1 MKDLI
6 TINYGNFIITFGVGA
21 LTATGIIFWILNNP
35 DKIER
40 IFALIYR
47 TFSWVSK
54 KLEYGKIST
63 NIQAAVNSASNEVNR
78 DCPEILPYAMKIKWA
93 KTSQDTETFLRNGEI
108 IVTMDYS
115 RNDDRNL
122 VVSTLAYI
130 EKGLL
135 PIARSYVDETLMKAT
150 DFTVAKTI
158 FTSNYGGLSMN
169 YFLQNYLKP
178 EVNNDSQL
186 QKDCT
191 LLDSIHKAGFL
202 SKIYLRQIHHFGN
215 KIYPAT
221 PDQATKKE
229 SQDFAIFLDKIATR
243 KGGEEVNLTFA
254 QSRIR
259 INVLLIAQDETK
271 IWGIGAYLRRIK
283 INLDRGIEYTYIC
296 ARGPENVSLA
306 QEIATKEEKNG
317 HLKIISKHNFLQPIE
332 NKEVSAIVIV
342 CAMNLL
348 TAPGTKA
355 GPFDKRYRIIKENV
369 KELREGQV
377 EVVSAAILPGAKSKI
392 AVRSLID
399 NLNPVSCFTEQS
411 RLSTMESYLGGERL
425 EFIRWSNDPK
435 SLIIDSLTPLN
446 PNKVIKIEIDA
457 KRKQA
462 IIKVDGWKAKRKAL
476 GRGDQNINC
485 AMELTGWQIAVEEI
499 PKEDIK
505 HV

>member
-6 TINYGNFIITFGVGA
+6 TINFGNFIITFGVGA
-21 LTATGIIFWILNNP
+21 ITATVIIFWILNNL

-40 IFALIYR
+40 LGALIYR
-47 TFSWVSK
+47 TFSWISK

-63 NIQAAVNSASNEVNR
+63 NIQVAVNSASNEFNE

-115 RNDDRNL
+115 RNNDRNL

-135 PIARSYVDETLMKAT
+135 PIARSYVDETLMRAT

-186 QKDCT
+186 QNDCT

-243 KGGEEVNLTFA
+243 KSGEETNLTFA

-271 IWGIGAYLRRIK
+271 MWGTSAYLRRIK
-283 INLDRGIEYTYIC
+283 INLDRGIESTYIC
-296 ARGPENVSLA
+296 ARGPDNVSLA
-306 QEIATKEEKNG
+306 QEIATEEEKKGSFKNY
-317 HLKIISKHNFLQPIE
+317 F
-332 NKEVSAIVIV
+332 
-342 CAMNLL
+342 
-348 TAPGTKA
+348 KA
-355 GPFDKRYRIIKENV
+355 
-369 KELREGQV
+369 
-377 EVVSAAILPGAKSKI
+377 
-392 AVRSLID
+392 
-399 NLNPVSCFTEQS
+399 
-411 RLSTMESYLGGERL
+411 
-425 EFIRWSNDPK
+425 
-435 SLIIDSLTPLN
+435 
-446 PNKVIKIEIDA
+446 
-457 KRKQA
+457 
-462 IIKVDGWKAKRKAL
+462 
-476 GRGDQNINC
+476 
-485 AMELTGWQIAVEEI
+485 
-499 PKEDIK
+499 
-505 HV
+505 